1 MTTIEQA
8 LDAVSQL
15 SSEHQEMLIDI
26 VKHRLIEAKRRD
38 IAQSAKEAIAAFHQG
53 NLRPQPIDDIIT
65 ELRET
70 LEHEE

>member
-1 MTTIEQA
+1 MTTLEQA

-15 SSEHQEMLIDI
+15 SSEQQEMLIDI
-26 VKHRLIEAKRRD
+26 VKHRLIEARRNE
-38 IAQSAKEAIAAFHQG
+38 IAQNAKEAIAAFHNG
-53 NLRPQPIDDIIT
+53 ELRPQPVDDIIA